1 MEENQIT
8 IVDEKGNEHLCE
20 IIFTFDAEK
29 FGKKIIR
36 SLLSNR

>member
-1 MEENQIT
+1 MEERQIT

-29 FGKKIIR
+29 IW
-36 SLLSNR
+36 

>member
-29 FGKKIIR
+29 FGKKYIR

>member
-20 IIFTFDAEK
+20 IIFTF
-29 FGKKIIR
+29 
-36 SLLSNR
+36 

>member
-20 IIFTFDAEK
+20 IIFTLTL
-29 FGKKIIR
+29 KIWK
-36 SLLSNR
+36 NHT

>member
-20 IIFTFDAEK
+20 IIFTLTLKK
-29 FGKKIIR
+29 FGKIIR